1 MEKIENNSK
10 IYNNNNIK
18 RAPIALCMPELIA
31 GEYINQLNR
40 STDDI
45 DETTKYVD
53 IYCAELSDILD
64 EEFAVKECVYDA
76 MFRLT
81 VLSSLVD
88 AMIES
93 QYQYYEDD
101 DNEYDFFSKIDYD
114 MVTKVFRAEITCKR
128 R

>member
-10 IYNNNNIK
+10 IYNKNIK
-18 RAPIALCMPELIA
+18 RAPIALYMPDLIA
-31 GEYINQLNR
+31 GEYIDQLNR

-64 EEFAVKECVYDA
+64 EEFAVKECVYNA

-88 AMIES
+88 VMIKS
-93 QYQYYEDD
+93 QYQYYEDE
-101 DNEYDFFSKIDYD
+101 DNEYDFFSKVDYD
-114 MVTKVFRAEITCKR
+114 RETKVFRAEITCQR